1 MEIVENV
8 FGQEQIDELRR
19 YETAKEFMSVIMGR
33 ANFDPH
39 KCTDYVLQLFG

>member
-19 YETAKEFMSVIMGR
+19 YETAKEFMSVIMVKSK
-33 ANFDPH
+33 F
-39 KCTDYVLQLFG
+39 